1 MVILGIDPAIRVSG
15 YAVIQVSATG
25 GMAVLDCGMIKNRP
39 NIPHSECL
47 RRISCG
53 VSELLEN
60 FKVDVAAIEEP
71 FVSRNARTA
80 LILGMA
86 RGAFLSALACG
97 GIPTYSYTPR
107 KAKLAAVGNGSAS
120 KDQVAGLMAAIF
132 KIQLNDIPLDATDA
146 LAIAFCHGQLAV
158 RESGEL
164 LLGKPV

>member
-80 LILGMA
+80 LLTI
-86 RGAFLSALACG
+86 
-97 GIPTYSYTPR
+97 
-107 KAKLAAVGNGSAS
+107 KL
-120 KDQVAGLMAAIF
+120 K
-132 KIQLNDIPLDATDA
+132 
-146 LAIAFCHGQLAV
+146 
-158 RESGEL
+158 
-164 LLGKPV
+164 